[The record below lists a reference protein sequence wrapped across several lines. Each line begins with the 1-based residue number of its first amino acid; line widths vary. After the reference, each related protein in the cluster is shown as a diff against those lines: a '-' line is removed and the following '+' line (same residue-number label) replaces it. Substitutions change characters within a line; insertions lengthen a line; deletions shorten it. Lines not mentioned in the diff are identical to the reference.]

1 MASIRERPK
10 ADGST
15 AYAVLWRDSDTGK
28 QTSYNLKSKDE
39 AQRFKRL
46 IEANGNS
53 LNAVERILEKVVIGG
68 PTVAENMARHVEMLT
83 RAGPDQIKR
92 YTNAITNHFNGR
104 LGNLPVAAVEHE
116 DVVLWVKHMQ
126 GKTYK
131 GKPFSAKTIAN
142 HHGLLSASMETAV
155 RLRLR
160 GDNPCK
166 GVQLPRDESIREKM
180 HFMTA
185 AESLAV
191 VQAHPKRYQ
200 PLMAFLRGT
209 GARFGEATA
218 LLGRDFQLDV
228 PQPTVRIEKAWKRD
242 KNDRFYVGPPKTKK
256 SRRSISLPP
265 SLVKTLR
272 PLVEASG
279 PDGLVFT
286 TSYGGPIR
294 HSTFY
299 EFWDDALI
307 SLGYPPAGKGD
318 RPRIHDMRHTHASL
332 MLGGGMSPFEL
343 SRRLGHESISTTIDR
358 YSHLVPDAQFRAAE
372 IAEKAMAI
380 EAAEIIEDDDEAIG
394 A

>member
-1 MASIRERPK
+1 VASIRERPK
-10 ADGST
+10 ADGSK
-15 AYAVLWRDSDTGK
+15 AYAVLWRDADTGK
-28 QTSYNLKSKDE
+28 QTSYNLQSKEE

-46 IEANGNS
+46 VEANGNS
-53 LNAVERILEKVVIGG
+53 LNAVERILEKVVVGG
-68 PTVAENMARHVEMLT
+68 PTVAEHMVRHIEMLT
-83 RAGPDQIKR
+83 RAGEDQIKR
-92 YTNAITNHFNGR
+92 YTNAITNHFGGR
-104 LGNLPVAAVEHE
+104 LGKLPVAAVEHE
-116 DVVLWVKHMQ
+116 DVVLWVKYMQ

-131 GKPFSAKTIAN
+131 DKPLSAKTIAN

-166 GVQLPRDESIREKM
+166 GVQLPRDESITEKM

-191 VQAHPKRYQ
+191 VQAHPARYQ

-228 PQPTVRIEKAWKRD
+228 QQPTVRIEKAWKRD
-242 KNDRFYVGPPKTKK
+242 RNDRFYVGPPKTKK
-256 SRRSISLPP
+256 SRRTVSLSP
-265 SLVKTLR
+265 SLVTAVR
-272 PLVEASG
+272 PWVEAAG
-279 PDGLVFT
+279 PEGLVFT

-299 EFWDDALI
+299 EFWETALT
-307 SLGYPPAGKGD
+307 SLGYGKSGE

-332 MLGGGMSPFEL
+332 MLGAGMSPFEL
-343 SRRLGHESISTTIDR
+343 SRRLGHESIQTTVDR

-372 IAEKAMAI
+372 MAERAL
-380 EAAEIIEDDDEAIG
+380 EA
-394 A
+394 

>member
-1 MASIRERPK
+1 
-10 ADGST
+10 
-15 AYAVLWRDSDTGK
+15 VLWRDSDTGK
-28 QTSYNLKSKDE
+28 QTSYNLPSKSE
-39 AQRFKRL
+39 ADRFKRL
-46 IEANGNS
+46 VEANGNS
-53 LNAVERILEKVVIGG
+53 LNAVERILEKVVVGG

-83 RAGPDQIKR
+83 RAGEDQIKR
-92 YTNAITNHFNGR
+92 YERAIKNHFSGR
-104 LGNLPVAAVEHE
+104 LGKLPVAAVEHE
-116 DVVLWVKHMQ
+116 DIVLWVKEMQ

-131 GKPFSAKTIAN
+131 GKPLSAKTIAN
-142 HHGLLSASMETAV
+142 HHGTLSASMETAV
-155 RLRLR
+155 RLRRR

-166 GVQLPRDESIREKM
+166 GIQLPSDDSIKEKM

-191 VQAHPKRYQ
+191 VMAHPIRYQ
-200 PLMAFLRGT
+200 PLVAFLRGT

-228 PQPTVRIEKAWKRD
+228 EQPTVRIEKAWKRD

-265 SLVKTLR
+265 SLVRILR
-272 PLVEASG
+272 PFVEDAG

-299 EFWDDALI
+299 EFWDTALT
-307 SLGYPPAGKGD
+307 SLGYPSPKDGD

-332 MLGGGMSPFEL
+332 MLGSGMSPFEL

-372 IAEKAMAI
+372 MAERAL
-380 EAAEIIEDDDEAIG
+380 EA
-394 A
+394 

>member
-1 MASIRERPK
+1 MLVASIRERPK
-10 ADGST
+10 ADGSV
-15 AYAVLWRDSDTGK
+15 AYAVLWRDSDSGK
-28 QTSYNLKSKDE
+28 QTSYNLQSKTE
-39 AQRFKRL
+39 AERFKRL
-46 IEANGNS
+46 VEANGNS

-68 PTVAENMARHVEMLT
+68 PTVAEHMARHVEMLT
-83 RAGPDQIKR
+83 RAGEDQIKR
-92 YTNAITNHFNGR
+92 YTNAIKNHFGGR
-104 LGNLPVAAVEHE
+104 LGKLPVAAVEHE
-116 DVVLWVKHMQ
+116 DIVLWVKYMQ

-131 GKPFSAKTIAN
+131 DKPLSAKTIAN

-180 HFMTA
+180 SFMTA
-185 AESLAV
+185 AESLAI
-191 VQAHPKRYQ
+191 VQAHPARYQ

-256 SRRSISLPP
+256 SRRTVSLSP
-265 SLVKTLR
+265 SLVTAVR
-272 PLVEASG
+272 PWVEAAG
-279 PDGLVFT
+279 PEGLVFT
-286 TSYGGPIR
+286 TTYGGPVR

-299 EFWDDALI
+299 EFWEDALT
-307 SLGYPPAGKGD
+307 SLGYGKSGE

-332 MLGGGMSPFEL
+332 MLGAGMSPFEL
-343 SRRLGHESISTTIDR
+343 SRRLGHESIQTTVDR

-372 IAEKAMAI
+372 MAERAL
-380 EAAEIIEDDDEAIG
+380 EA
-394 A
+394 